1 MSPARKE
8 PDTNRYAGRFAVRL
22 RTLREKA
29 GLTPEEV
36 GEKLGITINT
46 VYHWER
52 AHSFPKPD
60 QLPQLVEVLGLKTIW
75 GLFPKN

>member
-36 GEKLGITINT
+36 GEKLGVSFVTI
-46 VYHWER
+46 YHWEQGK
-52 AHSFPKPD
+52 HFPKPD
-60 QLPQLVEVLGLKTIW
+60 QLPQLAEIVGLKTVG
-75 GLFPKN
+75 GLFPPK